1 MVSCLTNLA
10 RQHLRTRFNSRSS
23 HKLVTSNFSV
33 LPPLFNLLQDR
44 FAMNYIF
51 AFALG
56 IGFAAGLRSLT
67 PPAVVAWAAH
77 IGWLNLNNSP
87 LAFMGSI
94 ITAVIFSILALFELF
109 ADLQPTTPKR
119 TAPFPLVARI
129 LTGGLCGACLSAAS
143 SQPLIIGAILGGVG
157 GVIGAF
163 AGYEI
168 RRRLV
173 TVLNTKDIFVA
184 LLEDF
189 VTIGLACFLVSR

>member
-1 MVSCLTNLA
+1 
-10 RQHLRTRFNSRSS
+10 
-23 HKLVTSNFSV
+23 
-33 LPPLFNLLQDR
+33 
-44 FAMNYIF
+44 MNYIF
-51 AFALG
+51 AFAIG
-56 IGFAAGLRSLT
+56 IGFTAGLRSLT

-77 IGWLNLNNSP
+77 LGWLNLNNSL

-129 LTGGLCGACLSAAS
+129 LTGGLCGACICAAS
-143 SQPLIIGAILGGVG
+143 SQLLIIGAILGAVG
-157 GVIGAF
+157 GIIGAF

-173 TVLNTKDIFVA
+173 TALNTKDIFVA

-189 VTIGLACFLVSR
+189 VTIGLACFFVSR

>member
-1 MVSCLTNLA
+1 
-10 RQHLRTRFNSRSS
+10 
-23 HKLVTSNFSV
+23 
-33 LPPLFNLLQDR
+33 
-44 FAMNYIF
+44 MNYIF

-56 IGFAAGLRSLT
+56 VGFAAGLRSLT

-94 ITAVIFSILALFELF
+94 ITAGIFSILALFGLF

-129 LTGGLCGACLSAAS
+129 LTGGLCGACLCAANNQS
-143 SQPLIIGAILGGVG
+143 LIIGAILGAVG

-168 RRRLV
+168 RRKLV
-173 TVLNTKDIFVA
+173 AALNIKDIFVA
-184 LLEDF
+184 LPEDL
-189 VTIGLACFLVSR
+189 VTIGLACFFVSR